1 MKRFFTNLA
10 IVALAVFALVSCN
23 SEIIGTPDTPEMY
36 TVNLGWKGDL
46 TITHTP
52 MAKASSDDLYGIQVY
67 STPNVALEEGQLPV
81 WSYYAFGLYDDPDNI
96 TIRLMAGYKYKFVA
110 TMVRNAKNKIYKDGD
125 TYEVPFFVSGVE
137 QGYGK
142 LTNSFSYS
150 SLTYMANIGNSW
162 TCSGYTDE
170 NGNLV
175 YGHFYR
181 PNTDRFYGELTEY
194 IPEEENQSA
203 AITMARV
210 SYAVKFKSSG
220 EYANDGCLEI
230 VMRDAFKI
238 VLNLEDENSEY
249 SDIYT
254 FTNIQAAWE
263 NRTNGY
269 TEKVETA
276 INWNRADG
284 TVIPLGTHYID
295 FKRFTTTSVKVEL
308 NESTL
313 GGNLNLGFELTDDGD
328 MPDGDEVVI
337 K

>member
-10 IVALAVFALVSCN
+10 IVTLAAFALVSCN
-23 SEIIGTPDTPEMY
+23 SEIIDTPDTPEMY

-52 MAKASSDDLYGIQVY
+52 MAKASSDDLYAIQVF
-67 STPNVALEEGQLPV
+67 STPNVALEEGQIPK
-81 WSYYAFGLYDDPDNI
+81 WSYYAHGVFDTPDNI
-96 TIRLMAGYKYKFVA
+96 SIRLMGGYKYKFVA
-110 TMVRNAKNKIYKDGD
+110 TMVRNAKNKIFNEESKFDA
-125 TYEVPFFVSGVE
+125 PFYI
-137 QGYGK
+137 YGE
-142 LTNSFSYS
+142 NGGMSPIMSEFIYS
-150 SLTYMANIGNSW
+150 SLSYMNQSDSW
-162 TCSGYTDE
+162 TRLYYVTEDGT
-170 NGNLV
+170 LIF
-175 YGHFYR
+175 GHCRR
-181 PNTDRFYGELTEY
+181 PNTDRFYGELAEY

-203 AITMARV
+203 TITMARV

-220 EYANDGCLEI
+220 EYANDGSLEI

-238 VLNLEDENSEY
+238 ILNLVDENSES

-263 NRTNGY
+263 NRNNGY

-313 GGNLNLGFELTDDGD
+313 GGNLNLGFELTDDGE
-328 MPDGDEVVI
+328 MPDGDEVII